1 MLHPPD
7 RPLPL
12 IDSIIPW
19 NYLYFTVWMRY
30 FVHAGEWIVSVL
42 RICCSSRKMSW
53 AAGWLKIMRAR
64 HRQNGW
70 WGEEEEEGCGTVKFS
85 GQTKRNISLLFC
97 FIADIQP
104 AGCYAFLTPNGRTHA
119 GPPIICLSIY
129 IYVYTYTYY
138 FFFFPPLRKMQ
149 GNHVLRHERC
159 SFVHQLWRKQMMTTR
174 CNFIL
179 SVHAQTVLEKGRQR
193 NFRLCCNS
201 IFYSIQVFNPIRTRC
216 ELLIWC
222 KMRTGAL

>member
-1 MLHPPD
+1 MTWEGKRIRQIREDPSFICLFVCLLHPPD

-129 IYVYTYTYY
+129 IYICIYIHIL
-138 FFFFPPLRKMQ
+138 FFFLPPPPENAGKSRVTPWTVFIRPPTLEEANDDNKM
-149 GNHVLRHERC
+149 
-159 SFVHQLWRKQMMTTR
+159 
-174 CNFIL
+174 
-179 SVHAQTVLEKGRQR
+179 
-193 NFRLCCNS
+193 
-201 IFYSIQVFNPIRTRC
+201 
-216 ELLIWC
+216 
-222 KMRTGAL
+222 